1 MHNVKLY
8 EEGNVPTIYVCC
20 IHGKCITKPIK
31 LFNIINLYEINH
43 YYETIVL
50 KLADIIPNDFI
61 LISG

>member
-1 MHNVKLY
+1 M
-8 EEGNVPTIYVCC
+8 PSIYVCC
-20 IHGKCITKPIK
+20 IRGKCITKPIK

-50 KLADIIPNDFI
+50 TLVDIIPNDFI